1 MPSHNE
7 KNLLD
12 LDTATVLGMIVAWG
26 ALLGALLLEGGNPR
40 ALINGPAALLV
51 FGGTFGAGII
61 SFRMSQLKS
70 LPAVLAQAF
79 TEKSQDVSEVI
90 ALLVGFA
97 ERARREGLLVLE
109 EEVDTLTDPFLLR
122 GVQLAIDGTDPELVR
137 DILTTELHFLQARHR
152 VGESIFTTLGG
163 FAPTLGIIGTVV
175 GLIHMLSSLSDPGR
189 MGPLI
194 ASAFL
199 ATLYGVASA
208 NLLFLPIAKKLRA
221 RSTEEVL
228 IREVMVEGIL
238 SIQAGDNPRVVEEKL
253 KAYLAPRIREGLAL
267 TGVSALRQA
276 ERSPYATDDPSHQR
290 YAA

>member
-1 MPSHNE
+1 MPSQNE
-7 KNLLD
+7 KSLLE
-12 LDTATVLGMIVAWG
+12 LDTATVLGMLLAWG
-26 ALLGALLLEGGNPR
+26 ALLGALILEGGHPR

-51 FGGTFGAGII
+51 FGGTFGAAII

-70 LPAVLAQAF
+70 LPAVLAKAF

-109 EEVDTLTDPFLLR
+109 EDLDTLTDPFLQR

-221 RSTEEVL
+221 RSAEEVL
-228 IREVMVEGIL
+228 VREVMVEGIL

-253 KAYLAPRIREGLAL
+253 KAYLAPRVREGLAL
-267 TGVSALRQA
+267 TSVSALRQA
-276 ERSPYATDDPSHQR
+276 ERSSYATDDPSHQR